1 MTRPAAFERF
11 RSELE
16 AELEKHGG
24 DGKSPFYDMLRY
36 HMGWIDEMRIPRG
49 SVSGD
54 RLYGTLCL
62 LAAEAGGA
70 DYRTALPAAA
80 GVEMAHGF
88 SMIHEE
94 LRLGSPTR
102 GDRPALWWVWGH
114 AQGINAGDGMYALA
128 RLAVMDLERQGVPP
142 EVAVRAAATLDRY
155 CLELCEHQFMEIEMQ
170 QRPQAGVQERLQVI
184 RGTDGALMACAAEL
198 GVLSASVAEE
208 ELRAFADFGRKVGV
222 AFRIR
227 RDADALW
234 GMTPGGK
241 SHVIGIL
248 DYKRS
253 LPVLYAMKTAE
264 SATRDLMAAV
274 ATRARAIEDK
284 DIGELLEAFE
294 RAGARRFAEEAIEQ
308 HLNEGLKALGGSGA
322 RSSAVAELEGMARY
336 LAEPEA

>member
-1 MTRPAAFERF
+1 
-11 RSELE
+11 
-16 AELEKHGG
+16 
-24 DGKSPFYDMLRY
+24 
-36 HMGWIDEMRIPRG
+36 
-49 SVSGD
+49 
-54 RLYGTLCL
+54 
-62 LAAEAGGA
+62 
-70 DYRTALPAAA
+70 
-80 GVEMAHGF
+80 
-88 SMIHEE
+88 
-94 LRLGSPTR
+94 
-102 GDRPALWWVWGH
+102 
-114 AQGINAGDGMYALA
+114 
-128 RLAVMDLERQGVPP
+128 
-142 EVAVRAAATLDRY
+142 
-155 CLELCEHQFMEIEMQ
+155 
-170 QRPQAGVQERLQVI
+170 
-184 RGTDGALMACAAEL
+184 MACAAEL

-234 GMTPGGK
+234 GHDARRQVPRHRYPGLTNGRC
-241 SHVIGIL
+241 
-248 DYKRS
+248 RS
-253 LPVLYAMKTAE
+253 FTQMKTAE